1 MIYSQNK
8 DKSMKTDLQLNCI
21 SSVVDGTELSWWT
34 GEDKSEVVIHRNG
47 NKGIKYFYQE
57 RN

>member
-1 MIYSQNK
+1 MTK
-8 DKSMKTDLQLNCI
+8 DLQLNCI

-34 GEDKSEVVIHRNG
+34 GEDKSEVVIRRNG